1 MTESF
6 HLFRKHERYLTS
18 NITFV
23 SGPTECPFQVME
35 CFEECPFLVMEL
47 LEKNISRKVQSDD
60 FAFGPH
66 HWLRV
71 CILH

>member
-6 HLFRKHERYLTS
+6 HLFRKHELYLTS

-23 SGPTECPFQVME
+23 SGPTECRFPVME

-47 LEKNISRKVQSDD
+47 LEKNISRKV
-60 FAFGPH
+60 
-66 HWLRV
+66 
-71 CILH
+71 